1 MSAKKKENGNCVN
14 RKKAKATSN
23 ALYNFI
29 SLRWSKKQ
37 QRKDLQCRKLTS
49 LPILLYLVEARRRK
63 RSGSYQAP
71 ERLWGVE
78 MGLEKP
84 IPNNQHAAG
93 PSLAKWEGPLF
104 QADKKGV
111 SWRTLFLLFLCR
123 KHLIFK
129 YYILPVYVWAIKLTN
144 KLWSKSNVL

>member
-1 MSAKKKENGNCVN
+1 MSAKKKKMETVLIE
-14 RKKAKATSN
+14 RRQRRQVMRSI
-23 ALYNFI
+23 I
-29 SLRWSKKQ
+29 SYHYAGAKKQ

-78 MGLEKP
+78 MGLGKP